1 MRILVLG
8 AGAVGGYFGGR
19 LAEAGRDVTFLLRQR
34 RAAQIAEHGLALES
48 PAGNAALPVKVVTD
62 GSAAIGSDV
71 VILACKAY
79 DLDAAITA
87 IEKPVQA
94 GAVVLPLLNGL
105 AHIDR
110 LQQAFGKERVIGGMC
125 QILATLS
132 SNGTVRHLDK
142 GARLVYGRFAEQI
155 ERQSLTTHI
164 EELDRI
170 FADVNFTAK
179 RGEPIERSLWDKWM
193 MLATLAAAT
202 SLMRGSI
209 GQIMASDD
217 GARLIDGLLA
227 ETVSVATAAG
237 YPPSDAY
244 LENVRQIVLQP
255 GSSAKAS
262 LLRDIEKGGRIEGA
276 HLIGDMLRRGGAFG
290 LEMPLLQVA
299 NCHLQVYEANLK
311 TS

>member
-19 LAEAGRDVTFLLRQR
+19 LVEAGRDVTFLLRPH
-34 RAAQIAEHGLALES
+34 RAAQIARQGLILES
-48 PAGNAALPVKVVTD
+48 PVGNATLPVKVATD

-79 DLDAAITA
+79 DLETAIAA

-110 LQQAFGKERVIGGMC
+110 LRRAFGQERVIGGMC

-132 SNGTVRHLDK
+132 SDGTVRHLDK

-155 ERQSLTTHI
+155 ERQSLAVLM
-164 EELDRI
+164 EKLDRI
-170 FADVNFTAK
+170 FTDVNFTAK
-179 RGEPIERSLWDKWM
+179 RGEPIERSLWDKWL

-217 GARLIDGLLA
+217 GAKLIGGILA
-227 ETVSVATAAG
+227 ETVSVARAAG
-237 YPPSDAY
+237 YPPSEAY
-244 LENVRQIVLQP
+244 LETVRRIVLEP
-255 GSSAKAS
+255 GSPAKAS

-276 HLIGDMLRRGGAFG
+276 HLIGDMLRRAQAFG
-290 LEMPLLQVA
+290 LETPLLQVA
-299 NCHLQVYEANLK
+299 NCHLQVYEANLQP
-311 TS
+311 S